1 LRGFPLRAPPSSKVH
16 WGLLRGSFPLP
27 RNTAPSPKERVLNT
41 LLRMIIPIVIILAL
55 APVGMMYLTWLER
68 KVIARI
74 QDRVGPNRV
83 GPYGLFQPLADGIK
97 MLTKEDLVPEGADK
111 LCHFLAP
118 VLIVVPS
125 LFLFT
130 LLPFGPGWVAAPLST
145 GLLFFVAIGSLGT
158 LAIFMAGWGS
168 RNKFSLLGAVRTA
181 AQLIAYEV
189 PLVLSLAVVP
199 MITGTLNLEQIAQ
212 AQQGRWFIF
221 TPWGAAGFIIL
232 FAAGLAEVNRTPFD
246 LPEAESEIVAGF
258 HTEYSGMKFALF
270 YMAEFLSTLALAGLA
285 SVLFLGGWW
294 GPFLPGFLWMGIK
307 TFLLV
312 CVMIWIR
319 GTFPRFRIDQ
329 LMGFAWKVLLP
340 LSMMN
345 LLAAACWV
353 LIPGIAGDLAALAG
367 LTGTFLI
374 TTQLWLIPKPQL
386 TKKWSSRIV
395 EQP

>member
-1 LRGFPLRAPPSSKVH
+1 MAL
-16 WGLLRGSFPLP
+16 
-27 RNTAPSPKERVLNT
+27 
-41 LLRMIIPIVIILAL
+41 ILAA
-55 APVGMMYLTWLER
+55 APVCMMYLTWLER

-83 GPYGLFQPLADGIK
+83 GPYGLLQPLADGIK
-97 MLTKEDLVPEGADK
+97 MLTKEDLVPEGADR

-118 VLIVVPS
+118 VLIVVPA

-130 LLPFGPGWVAAPLST
+130 LLPFGPGWVAAPLKT

-158 LAIFMAGWGS
+158 LPIFMAGWGS

-199 MITGTLNLEQIAQ
+199 MIAGTLNLEQIVW

-221 TPWGAAGFIIL
+221 TPWGAAGFLIL
-232 FAAGLAEVNRTPFD
+232 FTAGLAEVNRTPFD

-294 GPFLPGFLWMGIK
+294 GPLLPGFLWMGIK

-329 LMGFAWKVLLP
+329 LMEFAWKVLLP
-340 LSMMN
+340 LSMIN
-345 LLAAACWV
+345 LMAAACSAM
-353 LIPGIAGDLAALAG
+353 IPGIAGDLAALA
-367 LTGTFLI
+367 LLAGTFLI
-374 TTQLWLIPKPQL
+374 TTQLWLIAKPQL

-395 EQP
+395 EQTWDSS

>member
-1 LRGFPLRAPPSSKVH
+1 MPEWMS
-16 WGLLRGSFPLP
+16 
-27 RNTAPSPKERVLNT
+27 T
-41 LLRMIIPIVIILAL
+41 LIRMIIPMTIILAL

-97 MLTKEDLVPEGADK
+97 MLTKEDLVPEGADR
-111 LCHFLAP
+111 LMHFLAP
-118 VLIVVPS
+118 VLIVVPA

-130 LLPFGPGWVAAPLST
+130 LLPFGPGWVAAPLKT

-189 PLVLSLAVVP
+189 PLVLGLAVVP
-199 MITGTLNLEQIAQ
+199 MIAGSLNLEQIVQ

-221 TPWGAAGFIIL
+221 TPWGAAGFLIL
-232 FAAGLAEVNRTPFD
+232 LTAGLAEVNRTPFD

-270 YMAEFLSTLALAGLA
+270 YMAEFLSTLALAGLL

-294 GPFLPGFLWMGIK
+294 GPFLPGFVWMGLK
-307 TFLLV
+307 TVLLV
-312 CVMIWIR
+312 LVMIWFR
-319 GTFPRFRIDQ
+319 GTFPRFRMDQ

-340 LSMMN
+340 LSMVNLMAAACCAIFPGIRGN
-345 LLAAACWV
+345 LTATVLLAA
-353 LIPGIAGDLAALAG
+353 
-367 LTGTFLI
+367 TFLI
-374 TTQLWLIPKPQL
+374 TTQLWLAPKPQL